1 MRRAIMLALGLA
13 LLAGALWA
21 ETQYQSISV
30 TATSQTVALKRQSA
44 SVMVCNLGANEA
56 YFRLF
61 DGNDIT
67 AAATTS
73 NILIPAGSAAAPICM
88 SYSKSAT
95 APGFYAAI
103 SIICDAA
110 ETATVVVQY
119 E

>member
-1 MRRAIMLALGLA
+1 MWAFGLA
-13 LLAGALWA
+13 VLSGVVIA
-21 ETQYQSISV
+21 ETQYQSISA
-30 TATSQTVALKRQSA
+30 TATSQTVGLRRQSA

-61 DGNDIT
+61 DGNDEP
-67 AAATTS
+67 AAATTA
-73 NILIPAGSAAAPICM
+73 NILLPAGTAAAPVCM

-103 SIICDAA
+103 AVVCDTA
-110 ETATVVVQY
+110 ETATVVLQY